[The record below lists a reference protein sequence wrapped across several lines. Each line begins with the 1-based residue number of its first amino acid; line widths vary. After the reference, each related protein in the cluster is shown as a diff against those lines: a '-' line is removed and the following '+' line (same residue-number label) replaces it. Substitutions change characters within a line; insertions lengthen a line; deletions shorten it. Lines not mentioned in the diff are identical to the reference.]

1 MASENECP
9 VCFGPCAKL
18 SVTCCNGHAV
28 CEKHYLQ
35 RYKAIYEE
43 GRTAFHDDNAQCC
56 FMCRSKIQDSS
67 FSKPYFDL
75 LEIVIAQGVLK
86 RAGITDKD
94 IFHEHLLKF
103 REVKLS
109 YSEWKEQSH
118 NENGDEDE
126 KDEEKELKYPTSKEV
141 FDRYCELA
149 PDNDDI
155 DDAVYDV
162 ICEWDEQFAGDTT
175 WCNDEETDVKD
186 RLRDEVLEMLG
197 ECA

>member
-126 KDEEKELKYPTSKEV
+126 KDEEKELKYPTSKEIKV
-141 FDRYCELA
+141 WGF
-149 PDNDDI
+149 
-155 DDAVYDV
+155 
-162 ICEWDEQFAGDTT
+162 
-175 WCNDEETDVKD
+175 
-186 RLRDEVLEMLG
+186 
-197 ECA
+197 